1 MAKQSVFR
9 GTLANDGTGDNL
21 REGARK
27 LNENFDELYTALG
40 DGSTLSS
47 GTFVTTA
54 ESQTLTN
61 KSVALGSNTITGT
74 TAQFN
79 TALTDNDFATL
90 AGSETL
96 TNKVINASNNTLS
109 NISNSSL
116 SNSSIT
122 ITGDDSSA
130 QTISLGGS
138 ILFTGGSGVN
148 TTISGNEITFATD
161 GSIVTESSTDTLTN
175 KTISGAN
182 NTLSNIGNA
191 SLSNSSITF
200 GSGDSTNLSVSLGE
214 QFEIVGGTNITTGI
228 DNGRMTISNTNSA
241 VTLGATSVS
250 LGATAA
256 SAENFSI
263 TGSGSLSGTGTVN
276 TTGGGNRLRFNVA
289 GFGSLPSASTYEGM
303 FAYDTT
309 GTVPY
314 VADNGGW
321 VRLLTENDTID
332 KFSNVTT
339 TGVANGQAL
348 IFNSSS
354 GNFEPGSAG
363 SSLTIEEDGS
373 ALSTAATTID
383 FVGEGVTASGTG
395 SEKTINIPGGATAM
409 LDISANGSS
418 AYRFSSHYGTEDNP
432 TIFTKQGQTIA
443 INLNALAGAHPF
455 VIQTSSGSTYV
466 AGNRITTGL
475 THIATDGTVST
486 GINAQNKNSGILY
499 FEVPY
504 NQDTVYYIC
513 ASHGVMN
520 GTLSVAKKEG
530 GALLQQVNVQSGAVA
545 TGTTIFPEDDTIPQ
559 NTEGDEFMTLSI
571 TPKSATSTLNI
582 EAHIFYSCTNSTRGG
597 AGLFKDSDANALAF
611 TSNFIKDTTSMG
623 NMQVFF
629 SETSGSTSA
638 RTYKIR
644 CGNIQTSGTF
654 TFNGQG
660 GARKFGGTV
669 LSTIRILEIES

>member
-1 MAKQSVFR
+1 MAKQTVFR

-138 ILFTGGSGVN
+138 ILFTGGSGIN

-241 VTLGATSVS
+241 LTLGATSVS

-276 TTGGGNRLRFNVA
+276 
-289 GFGSLPSASTYEGM
+289 
-303 FAYDTT
+303 TT

-373 ALSTAATTID
+373 ALSTAATTLD

-409 LDISANGSS
+409 IDVTANGSS
-418 AYRFSSHYGTEDNP
+418 AYRFSSHYGTVDNP
-432 TIFTKQGQTIA
+432 TLYTRQGQTIA
-443 INLNALAGAHPF
+443 FNLNGLSGAHPF
-455 VIQTSSGSTYV
+455 VIQTSSGSTYT
-466 AGNRITTGL
+466 AADRITTGL

-486 GINAQNKNSGILY
+486 GVSAQNKNSGILY

-504 NQDTVYYIC
+504 NQATVYYIC

-520 GTLSVAKKEG
+520 GTLSVNPKVPGLANSQLW
-530 GALLQQVNVQSGAVA
+530 LLTSNLSTTGNSSFADITANLSESSLTGYGRLGDVMTVSSGVFTFPSTGIWEVEAIYNFSGAEGYGRGEIKVTTNNSAYSTVAQSQEETDNQEYANLALMAQVDVTDTSQVKVKFTQGGSVA
-545 TGTTIFPEDDTIPQ
+545 TLAGSSSFMRTGFKFKRLGDT
-559 NTEGDEFMTLSI
+559 
-571 TPKSATSTLNI
+571 
-582 EAHIFYSCTNSTRGG
+582 
-597 AGLFKDSDANALAF
+597 
-611 TSNFIKDTTSMG
+611 
-623 NMQVFF
+623 
-629 SETSGSTSA
+629 
-638 RTYKIR
+638 
-644 CGNIQTSGTF
+644 
-654 TFNGQG
+654 
-660 GARKFGGTV
+660 
-669 LSTIRILEIES
+669 